1 MLNRKGLTL
10 IEVIISMALIS
21 IALITFLG
29 AFGQG
34 ILLMSRGAELTKE
47 TFSHQGNI
55 ENKILN
61 IKDDFANEAE
71 NSALDDP
78 EITVFQ
84 GEYQSDVRVREI
96 SQHIRG
102 DRYFKVLVSNVPIM
116 EAEAPKV
123 DLEVSLYPEDQ
134 FPWYDNIENIRGKYR
149 IHSNPVVFQNRI
161 RWYRSKEEPEN
172 TKTMYTNPSFPGGY
186 EYFGEI
192 EEEQPSDFLRI
203 QDLPQGD
210 SNLIG
215 NRFYYFEVRPYTL
228 AGRLGHFR
236 NSERM
241 LILNRAG
248 SKEWQKLIED
258 VYFENGKISFRE
270 NDTIYAEVMQNPN
283 HPTLNLDWK
292 ENKDPQGPLLT
303 TPLPQYS
310 EDAFSHTTKVK
321 WQIDPEAL
329 SADLE
334 EHGMGVF
341 LGEND
346 NKGSMMTFDVQN
358 EQLRIDSIT
367 KNQYSGKIKSI
378 DLLSDERFEPLR
390 DQGKFDWHKKYQLE
404 LISREVTEGTEIFAT
419 LSYKDESGREVKS
432 EPIEFTVAHKFSH
445 VGLKAY
451 SSKNYIPNFHSE
463 VHNQYDRNYA
473 AHFYDIKV
481 HAEHWEDGG
490 SHGFYQ
496 GEGKSTNIRDGA
508 IADDKNILMDR
519 ENTKATGNVTT
530 IKANSLQFSK
540 KTNLEVSNNNTLI
553 IKVNEGVIFDTKITF
568 GNNNSKI
575 IIEPIEDNPIFVDFK
590 SMESIKLKVN
600 GTLIESDGISSI
612 TIEDDET
619 LEIMKE
625 GDSN

>member
-1 MLNRKGLTL
+1 MLDRKGLTL

-34 ILLMSRGAELTKE
+34 ILLTSRGAELTQE
-47 TFSHQGNI
+47 TFKHQGKI
-55 ENKILN
+55 ENEILN

-71 NSALDDP
+71 NPALDDL

-84 GEYQSDVRVREI
+84 GEYKSDVRVREI

-102 DRYFKVLVSNVPIM
+102 NRYFKVLVSNVPIM
-116 EAEAPKV
+116 EAQAPKV
-123 DLEVSLYPEDQ
+123 DLEVSLYPENQ
-134 FPWYDNIENIRGKYR
+134 FPWYDNIENIRGEYR
-149 IHSNPVVFQNRI
+149 IHSSPVVFQNRI

-172 TKTMYTNPSFPGGY
+172 TKKMYTNPSFPGGY

-192 EEEQPSDFLRI
+192 EEEQPNDFLKI
-203 QDLPQGD
+203 QYLSQGD
-210 SNLIG
+210 INFIG
-215 NRFYYFEVRPYTL
+215 NRFYYFEARPYTL

-248 SKEWQKLIED
+248 SQEWQKLIED
-258 VYFENGKISFRE
+258 VYFENENISFRE

-321 WQIDPEAL
+321 WQLDPRAL

-334 EHGMGVF
+334 QHGIGVF
-341 LGEND
+341 IGEND
-346 NKGSMMTFDVQN
+346 NKGTMMTFDVQN

-367 KNQYSGKIKSI
+367 NNQYSGEIKSI
-378 DLLSDERFEPLR
+378 NLLSDERFEPFR
-390 DQGKFDWHKKYQLE
+390 DQGKFDWDKTYQLE
-404 LISREVTEGTEIFAT
+404 LVSRKVTEGTEIFAT
-419 LSYKDESGREVKS
+419 LLYEDVSGGVVKS
-432 EPIEFTVAHKFSH
+432 ECIGFTSNHKFSH
-445 VGLKAY
+445 VGFKAF
-451 SSKNYIPNFHSE
+451 SSENYIPNFHSE

-473 AHFYDIKV
+473 AHFYDMKV
-481 HAEHWEDGG
+481 QAEHWEDGA

-496 GEGKSTNIRDGA
+496 GGGNSSNIRDGA
-508 IADDKNILMDR
+508 NAYDKNILMDR
-519 ENTKATGNVTT
+519 ENTKATGNETT
-530 IKANSLQFSK
+530 IKANCLQFSK
-540 KTNLEVSNNNTLI
+540 RTNLEISNNNTLM

-568 GNNNSKI
+568 GNNSSKI
-575 IIEPIEDNPIFVDFK
+575 IIEPTEKTPIFVNF
-590 SMESIKLKVN
+590 ESLESLKLKVN
-600 GTLIESDGISSI
+600 DRIIETNGLTSI
-612 TIEDDET
+612 TINNGDK
-619 LEIMKE
+619 LEITKK
-625 GDSN
+625 